1 MRPFLFHSPCCGH
14 SLRRV
19 CYLQLWAEVPAPKRS
34 TQEKVN
40 TYTRGSEI
48 KSQIKSRPPTCTNV
62 PESARKGAA
71 DLHQFMLLSV
81 QCKLQWRGRH
91 LRERKQKSERTKN
104 KRERE
109 RTAQSALDS
118 DRLQPDRENSS
129 SQSTSAREQEQAGE
143 REREREKKER
153 RMNGKLTCFF
163 SSSALCSP
171 SFCSSSSASSSSFCA
186 LFFFL

>member
-1 MRPFLFHSPCCGH
+1 MSVLLKAVNKIRRTAKKKKGQQKRVPLMRPFLFHSPCCGH

-71 DLHQFMLLSV
+71 DLHQFLLLSV

-91 LRERKQKSERTKN
+91 LRERKQKSERTKT

-129 SQSTSAREQEQAGE
+129 GVQPVNERTRARASRREGE
-143 REREREKKER
+143 RK
-153 RMNGKLTCFF
+153 FHY
-163 SSSALCSP
+163 
-171 SFCSSSSASSSSFCA
+171 
-186 LFFFL
+186 FL